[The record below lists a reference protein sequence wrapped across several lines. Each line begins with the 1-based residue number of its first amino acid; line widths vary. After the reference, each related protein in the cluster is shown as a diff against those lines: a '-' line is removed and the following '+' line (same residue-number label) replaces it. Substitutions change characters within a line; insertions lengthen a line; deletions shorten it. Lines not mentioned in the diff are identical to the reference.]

1 MKKSQKLNGG
11 SHNKEMVPND
21 SKIDFPISYTL
32 KVVMVYDKDIE
43 KHQQDIEEILLRQKI
58 PFEFQSTKKS
68 SNSNYI
74 SFSIRITLL
83 SKVQMDDLYTDLKML
98 PGIKIA
104 I

>member
-11 SHNKEMVPND
+11 SHKKEMVPND
-21 SKIDFPISYTL
+21 IKIDFPISYTL
-32 KVVMVYDKDIE
+32 KVVMVFDQGIE

-58 PFEFQSTKKS
+58 PFEFQSIKKS